1 MKPSARSIAAVL
13 LFIAAPGTGRAATF
27 MVHPGGDNRVSFTS
41 RAAMESFEGKTNR
54 LEGSIV
60 VDPATIGDSA
70 TVHFEVDLASLDT
83 GIAKRNQHMRESHLE
98 TGTYPKAVF
107 DGVSIRPGAA
117 AMNSGKPVTLDVEGT
132 FTLHGVARRI
142 RLTVVATYKRSGKED
157 RIDFETAFPVALADY
172 RISRPQ
178 FLFLKL
184 ADVQQVRVRGV
195 AVASP

>member
-1 MKPSARSIAAVL
+1 MKPSARAIAAAL
-13 LFIAAPGTGRAATF
+13 LFVTAPTAGRAATF
-27 MVHPGGDNRVSFTS
+27 TVHPGGENKVSFTS
-41 RAAMESFEGKTNR
+41 RAAMESFEGKTSR

-70 TVHFEVDLASLDT
+70 TVHFEADLASLDT
-83 GIAKRNQHMRESHLE
+83 GIAKRNQHMRENHLE

-117 AMNSGKPVTLDVEGT
+117 ALSSGKPVALDVEGT

-142 RLTVVATYKRSGKED
+142 RLTVVATHRPSGKED
-157 RIDFETAFPVALADY
+157 RIEFQTAFPVALADY